1 MYMIENFKTILRHS
15 EKMSKYIELAMNIQ
29 SIPVTTKS
37 SEDLAEIIGMIQRM
51 THHLSKQMEKGI
63 AMEVELNKMEALA
76 KDLPG
81 AKIYV
86 SPWGCLIDS
95 TNLQE

>member
-1 MYMIENFKTILRHS
+1 MIENFKTILRHS

>member
-1 MYMIENFKTILRHS
+1 MYMIENFKTFLRHS

-95 TNLQE
+95 TNMQE

>member
-1 MYMIENFKTILRHS
+1 MIENFKTFLRHS

-95 TNLQE
+95 TNMQE

>member
-1 MYMIENFKTILRHS
+1 
-15 EKMSKYIELAMNIQ
+15 MSKYIELAMNIQ